1 MKLIV
6 GLGNPGSNYEYT
18 RHNVGFKV
26 IDELE
31 KRYNFKV
38 KKIKFKGVY
47 DKGNILG
54 EEVILLKPYTYMND
68 SGISIREALSY
79 FKLSQ
84 KDLIVIYDDSDIE
97 FGTIRIKKKGSAG
110 THNGMKSIL
119 YHIQSDEF
127 DRVKLSIGKR
137 GPFIDMKDFVLSGF
151 DKSEIKTIEGEID
164 LAADAV
170 EEIIKNGSDSAMNI
184 YNGKSVI

>member
-1 MKLIV
+1 
-6 GLGNPGSNYEYT
+6 
-18 RHNVGFKV
+18 
-26 IDELE
+26 
-31 KRYNFKV
+31 
-38 KKIKFKGVY
+38 
-47 DKGNILG
+47 
-54 EEVILLKPYTYMND
+54 
-68 SGISIREALSY
+68 
-79 FKLSQ
+79 
-84 KDLIVIYDDSDIE
+84 
-97 FGTIRIKKKGSAG
+97 
-110 THNGMKSIL
+110 MKSIL